1 MSFLFII
8 AFTLASAFLLS
19 KYLSKCQTTINL
31 PGGSLGYPLIGET
44 LSFLRA
50 QREDRGS
57 DWLEER
63 ISKHGLVF
71 KTSLMGSPIV
81 VIIGQ
86 AGNKF
91 VLGAENDVL
100 AAKQPVTLQTIAGK
114 QNIFELTGS
123 RYRLVKGAMMTFLKP
138 ESLQNCIKEMDE
150 LVKTLLIRETK
161 DSDTIKAVLFIK
173 KLTFCVASNIL
184 FGIKDEYTREALFD
198 DFSLAFKAVWSLP
211 VNFPGTA
218 FWRGLRARSRIV
230 DRILPIMRKKREE
243 LSKGILS
250 PSSDVLSCLLELRD
264 ENQQPIADDMI
275 IDNYV
280 TLMIASHDTSAILIS
295 LMIWKLARDPEI
307 YRKVLEEQMDIVKK
321 REGKEDSLTWAE
333 IQKMKYTWR
342 VAQELMRMIPPVFGS
357 FRKALKDTSYGGYDI
372 PKGWQVFWVA
382 YGTHMKN
389 EIFENP
395 TEFDP
400 SRFENPEKPIPPYA
414 YVPFGGGLHTCI
426 GNEFARVE
434 VLTTIHNLVT
444 MYEWSQVNPE
454 EVITRQPMPCP
465 SMGLPIKIKPRHL
478 F

>member
-1 MSFLFII
+1 
-8 AFTLASAFLLS
+8 LS
-19 KYLSKCQTTINL
+19 
-31 PGGSLGYPLIGET
+31 
-44 LSFLRA
+44 
-50 QREDRGS
+50 
-57 DWLEER
+57 
-63 ISKHGLVF
+63 H
-71 KTSLMGSPIV
+71 
-81 VIIGQ
+81 
-86 AGNKF
+86 
-91 VLGAENDVL
+91 
-100 AAKQPVTLQTIAGK
+100 
-114 QNIFELTGS
+114 

-150 LVKTLLIRETK
+150 FVKTLLLRETK

-307 YRKVLEEQMDIVKK
+307 YRKVLE
-321 REGKEDSLTWAE
+321 
-333 IQKMKYTWR
+333 
-342 VAQELMRMIPPVFGS
+342 
-357 FRKALKDTSYGGYDI
+357 
-372 PKGWQVFWVA
+372 
-382 YGTHMKN
+382 
-389 EIFENP
+389 
-395 TEFDP
+395 
-400 SRFENPEKPIPPYA
+400 
-414 YVPFGGGLHTCI
+414 
-426 GNEFARVE
+426 GN
-434 VLTTIHNLVT
+434 
-444 MYEWSQVNPE
+444 
-454 EVITRQPMPCP
+454 
-465 SMGLPIKIKPRHL
+465 
-478 F
+478 